1 MKPPFTGGGPELIG
15 TATIGEKGQIVIPV
29 DARKKLGLSPGDKLV
44 VLTGPHGSELIL
56 MKPEQ
61 IEEIVTRVT
70 THMAGMAEAL
80 KDAGNGKTG
89 AANGKH
95 KAGKK

>member
-1 MKPPFTGGGPELIG
+1 MKTPFTGAGPQLIG
-15 TATIGEKGQIVIPV
+15 TATIGDKGQIVIPV

-61 IEEIVTRVT
+61 IEEIVTRIT
-70 THMAGMAEAL
+70 AHMAGMTEAL
-80 KDAGNGKTG
+80 KGTGKGETG
-89 AANGKH
+89 
-95 KAGKK
+95 AGKK